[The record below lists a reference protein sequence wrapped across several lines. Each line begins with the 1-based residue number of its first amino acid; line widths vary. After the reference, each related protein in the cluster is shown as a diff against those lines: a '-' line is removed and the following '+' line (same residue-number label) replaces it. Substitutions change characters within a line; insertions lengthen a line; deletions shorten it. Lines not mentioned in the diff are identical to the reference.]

1 MDFYLLKKNFWKVF
15 ENHNISES
23 TKINILEVIEL
34 MREDIVQG
42 AHLVWDRFLDAKFFK
57 SLYDNFE
64 WKLTLD

>member
-42 AHLVWDRFLDAKFFK
+42 AHLVWDRLLDAKFFN

>member
-1 MDFYLLKKNFWKVF
+1 VDFYLLKKNFWKVF

-42 AHLVWDRFLDAKFFK
+42 AHLVWDRLLDAKFFK